1 MAIFLDTGFYFALI
15 AEKDLNH
22 KRSLELLKEI
32 ANGKYGMIYTSDY
45 ILDEAMTLINARTH
59 GNRKD
64 LLEKMWDYFFDTEP
78 IAQIIAVNQT
88 WLPEIRDTQR
98 EMTVDNN
105 PVSFTDASNIILCQR
120 LEITNILSFDGHF
133 QAFLTQI
140 Q

>member
-1 MAIFLDTGFYFALI
+1 
-15 AEKDLNH
+15 
-22 KRSLELLKEI
+22 
-32 ANGKYGMIYTSDY
+32 
-45 ILDEAMTLINARTH
+45 
-59 GNRKD
+59 
-64 LLEKMWDYFFDTEP
+64 MWDYFFDTEP

-133 QAFLTQI
+133 QAFLHKFNRIWETEKNW
-140 Q
+140 